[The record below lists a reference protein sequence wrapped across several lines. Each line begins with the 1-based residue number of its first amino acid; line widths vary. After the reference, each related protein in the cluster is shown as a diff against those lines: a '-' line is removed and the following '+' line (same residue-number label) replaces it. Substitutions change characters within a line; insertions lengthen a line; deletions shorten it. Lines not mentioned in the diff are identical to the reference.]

1 MAPLTEEPLNK
12 FNKPDLVALVASVKN
27 KTDSVNGDLVADLRK
42 IMEGFDQ
49 IKSVCHRNV
58 TNKVNTWLSER
69 LQTIEKTVLGKC
81 PVFQERVPRD
91 L

>member
-12 FNKPDLVALVASVKN
+12 FNKPDLVAPVLSVKN

-58 TNKVNTWLSER
+58 TNKVNT
-69 LQTIEKTVLGKC
+69 
-81 PVFQERVPRD
+81 
-91 L
+91 